1 MDDDSKPIV
10 DITDD
15 LSDFETQ
22 FYGNDEPK
30 PDVVDEPVDEVD
42 EEVDEVDEEVDG
54 SGDEV
59 DTPATDE
66 DDDEGEDEE
75 EPDEE
80 PAPKPKKKSFQE
92 RINELTAKA
101 REAEREKND
110 FMRRFEELEAS
121 VREKK
126 EEKTAATAKP
136 QFAEDGPS
144 PDELNEDGS
153 PKYELGEFDPS
164 FIRDLTRF
172 TVLKETEAVQK
183 AQEEKKHQEALAAA
197 QAELQTQWASKLDKV
212 SETLPDV
219 REKIVVLEETF
230 ANLDAGLG
238 EYLATTI
245 MSCDHGPEILYYL
258 SNNIGEAQKI
268 VASGAAA
275 ATLAIGR
282 LEAQLTPRD
291 EPAEKKRN
299 KVKQTE
305 APEPPS
311 DRSRGS
317 GARRTT
323 AADTDD
329 LNAFEVEFFNKK
341 K

>member
-1 MDDDSKPIV
+1 MDDSKPIV

-22 FYGNDEPK
+22 FYGKDEPK

-42 EEVDEVDEEVDG
+42 EQVEETDEEVDG

-59 DTPATDE
+59 ETPATDE
-66 DDDEGEDEE
+66 DDDEGEEEEE

-101 REAEREKND
+101 REAEREKAD
-110 FMRRFEELEAS
+110 LLRRFEELEAS

-126 EEKTAATAKP
+126 EDKPVETAKP
-136 QFAEDGPS
+136 RFDEDGPN
-144 PDELNEDGS
+144 PDELNEDGT

-172 TVLKETEAVQK
+172 TILKETEAVQK
-183 AQEEKKHQEALAAA
+183 AQEEKKHQEALEAA
-197 QAELQTQWASKLDKV
+197 QAELQTQWASKLEKV
-212 SETLPDV
+212 EETIPDV

-230 ANLDAGLG
+230 ANIDPGLG

-282 LEAQLTPRD
+282 LEATLSRTD
-291 EPAEKKRN
+291 EPEKKRN

-305 APEPPS
+305 APEPPV

-317 GARRTT
+317 GAKRTT